1 VGTVRLWAEPE
12 GGWRLGLEGMRVIQ
26 LRVSYELEL
35 VLDGDAEVTIE
46 ARAVLRRGDL
56 AFPEVPAVQLDPE
69 RQVVAPAL
77 AVFGATVTSSA
88 VLKTGVLDLAFDN
101 GLSLAVNPDAEFEAW
116 QVRKSAGLLVCTP
129 GGDIAIWS

>member
-1 VGTVRLWAEPE
+1 
-12 GGWRLGLEGMRVIQ
+12 MRVIQ
-26 LRVSYELEL
+26 LRVSYQLEL

-46 ARAVLRRGDL
+46 AKAVLRRGD
-56 AFPEVPAVQLDPE
+56 PASSKAQAVNLDPE
-69 RQVVAPAL
+69 QQVVAPAL

-88 VLKTGVLDLAFDN
+88 VLRTGVLDLAFDN
-101 GLSLAVNPDAEFEAW
+101 GLSLAVNPDAQFEAW

>member
-1 VGTVRLWAEPE
+1 MDTVRLWAETE
-12 GGWRLGLEGMRVIQ
+12 DGWRLGLEGMRVIQ
-26 LRVSYELEL
+26 LRVSYQLEL

-46 ARAVLRRGDL
+46 AKAVLRRGD
-56 AFPEVPAVQLDPE
+56 PASSKAQAVNLDPE
-69 RQVVAPAL
+69 QQVVAPAL

-88 VLKTGVLDLAFDN
+88 VLRTGVLDLAFDN
-101 GLSLAVNPDAEFEAW
+101 GLSLAVNPDAQFEAW